1 MHSTD
6 VKYAKSTGHPLGRIL
21 ADKRPRGDRDWL
33 RIALVGGVV
42 GGLRRVGVW
51 PKLRV
56 VRRECRGI
64 GVPVVRMIGVMFAA
78 VELQKIGGVH
88 EGDVGGG
95 GRDESRGS
103 RAVFDCVVDGEGG
116 RAVSET
122 ALLYGCFVG
131 ERLDPL
137 IRNQAPLHI
146 SHTTAILYSRIQP
159 SRQAAPA
166 SPCYPS
172 SPSPVFNA
180 RPPHPTAPA
189 ATNDSLPPWE
199 PLFASFQTG
208 ERSGSATRDL
218 EALLIA
224 SPNLNIYIIK
234 NTLRS
239 LDAA

>member
-64 GVPVVRMIGVMFAA
+64 GVPVVQMIGVMFAA
-78 VELQKIGGVH
+78 VELQKISGVH

-116 RAVSET
+116 RAASET

-146 SHTTAILYSRIQP
+146 SHTTAILYLTHTTESPGRPCLPLLPVLPITRIQRP
-159 SRQAAPA
+159 
-166 SPCYPS
+166 PS
-172 SPSPVFNA
+172 SPNGPRSDERQSPPVGTPLCF
-180 RPPHPTAPA
+180 
-189 ATNDSLPPWE
+189 LPNWGAIG
-199 PLFASFQTG
+199 FRHA
-208 ERSGSATRDL
+208 
-218 EALLIA
+218 
-224 SPNLNIYIIK
+224 
-234 NTLRS
+234 
-239 LDAA
+239 